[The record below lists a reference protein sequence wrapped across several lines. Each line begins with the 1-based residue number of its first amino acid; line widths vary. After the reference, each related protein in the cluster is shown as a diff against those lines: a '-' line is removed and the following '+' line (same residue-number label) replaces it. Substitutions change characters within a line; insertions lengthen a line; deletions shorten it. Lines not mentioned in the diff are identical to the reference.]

1 MANEIQFYVYAY
13 ETSGIYLFGVLT
25 GTSIPLISITIL
37 ILSNLCSEKN
47 ISKNILMT
55 WIYNKKQQFSSTWF
69 DSESRLAKVKM
80 KKKKKTKQ
88 DLGVDRNV

>member
-1 MANEIQFYVYAY
+1 MANEIHFYVYEY

-25 GTSIPLISITIL
+25 GISIPLISITIL

-55 WIYNKKQQFSSTWF
+55 WIHNKKTAVFLYMVW
-69 DSESRLAKVKM
+69 L
-80 KKKKKTKQ
+80 
-88 DLGVDRNV
+88 